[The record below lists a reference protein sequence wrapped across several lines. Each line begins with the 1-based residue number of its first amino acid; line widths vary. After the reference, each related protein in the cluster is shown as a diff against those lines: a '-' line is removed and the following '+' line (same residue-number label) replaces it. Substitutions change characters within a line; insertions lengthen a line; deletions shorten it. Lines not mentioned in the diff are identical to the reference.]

1 MGCEVLPVT
10 PDLLRAHRGEAGGAE
25 RRWSCVCAQG
35 GCGMYCMASQL
46 VGALLCTPLYLASGG
61 CCLGYCQ
68 GAAAPPCPRKRAAV
82 ARRAWL
88 PLRLVADRRDTNSG
102 CPGGAQGKSVVNAV
116 QRSAWSALVAI
127 EESNRDNAWTKHTES
142 NNE

>member
-1 MGCEVLPVT
+1 MDCEVLPAR
-10 PDLLRAHRGEAGGAE
+10 PDLLPAHRGEAGGAE

-68 GAAAPPCPRKRAAV
+68 GAAAPPCHAPAS
-82 ARRAWL
+82 ARRWHAAPGCRCGWWQTGVIL
-88 PLRLVADRRDTNSG
+88 TAGVLAVRR
-102 CPGGAQGKSVVNAV
+102 ARV
-116 QRSAWSALVAI
+116 L
-127 EESNRDNAWTKHTES
+127 
-142 NNE
+142 